1 MMIHLIQDRISVKL
15 ESSEPFQELL
25 IKQSYKVKIDNIKW
39 EFLTSPWDFLT
50 NKFVVGSNILV
61 CQPPVTSTPYTLI
74 VKYCPTVPNSL
85 PTLVKNIFKSQNDF
99 RFTIPSAVLIK
110 TNPISQSERKV
121 LSIYTRNS
129 ETE

>member
-1 MMIHLIQDRISVKL
+1 M
-15 ESSEPFQELL
+15 L

-74 VKYCPTVPNSL
+74 VKYCPIVPNSL